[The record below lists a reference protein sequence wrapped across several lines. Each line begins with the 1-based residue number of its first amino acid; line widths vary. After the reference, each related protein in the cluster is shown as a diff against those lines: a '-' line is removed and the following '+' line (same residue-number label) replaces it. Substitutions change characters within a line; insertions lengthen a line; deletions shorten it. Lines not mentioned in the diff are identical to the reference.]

1 MFSQYETL
9 ELGSSPVEESCSQV
23 GTDDYMTRARKEC
36 RAYVGQLTRQFP
48 VPADCDIEFGV
59 KRFPHDFGSY
69 LEVAVRF
76 NTECDRS
83 VEYALSV
90 ENNLPGV
97 WDNEAKQ
104 ELRR

>member
-9 ELGSSPVEESCSQV
+9 ELGSTPVEESCAQV
-23 GTDDYMTRARKEC
+23 GTDDYMNRARKEC
-36 RAYVGQLTRQFP
+36 HAYMGQFP
-48 VPADCDIEFGV
+48 VPADVDITFGV
-59 KRFPHDFGSY
+59 KRFQHDFGSY
-69 LEVAVRF
+69 LEVVVRF

-83 VEYALSV
+83 VKYAFGV

-104 ELRR
+104 ELNR